1 MLIKN
6 LSRKGGGSA
15 PVLKYI
21 FRYVFREATPV
32 RGRYRKS
39 DWELSTS
46 EQRRH
51 RIGYVRALKSVG
63 VRFTRKDINYL
74 MREEEDAKLQK
85 DFIAKTGGQDA
96 VKYIKE
102 YLLATTEQKENQPF
116 VMTHNIRPYRNLND
130 IIRQFEQNEDGRISK
145 RKDSPTIHHTIIS
158 FGSKDNSKITD
169 DILKDLVSE
178 YIKLRGENLLFAVAK
193 HEDKDHIHAHLC
205 MSASTTDGRSA
216 RISRKEFAEIK
227 DKLQEYQKQKYPF
240 LEHSLPEHGKK
251 QKAIEKGEW
260 KSYIRDERSSIK
272 NRLFDTISSIRP
284 EGTKE
289 LLEQLEAQGYVP
301 YYRASTLTG
310 VRHLESNL
318 KFRFNRLGVD
328 IEELKR
334 IDEQHKKEEELLQQ
348 IAGVR
353 RGERQHAPEMGFET
367 GRYEREEIV
376 RDTDDRLKDIEA
388 LREDREQDDERDI
401 SDTVYDADDSSD
413 TDDSDDERYSADAHD
428 EEPDVYDEDE
438 ERQTEYYDY
447 EDEGDEN
454 ENSYE

>member
-1 MLIKN
+1 M
-6 LSRKGGGSA
+6 
-15 PVLKYI
+15 KYI

-39 DWELSTS
+39 DWELSPS

-130 IIRQFEQNEDGRISK
+130 IIRQFEQNEDGRISN
-145 RKDSPTIHHTIIS
+145 RKNKSEIHHTILS
-158 FGSKDNSKITD
+158 FSSIKDSEKITKE
-169 DILKDLVSE
+169 ILKDISQE
-178 YIKLRGENLLFAVAK
+178 YIRLRGENLMYAVVQHQDTHHA
-193 HEDKDHIHAHLC
+193 HIHIC
-205 MSASTTDGRSA
+205 QSSTTLDGRSS

-272 NRLFDTISSIRP
+272 NRLLDTISSIRP

-289 LLEQLEAQGYVP
+289 LLEQLEAQGYFP
-301 YYRASTLTG
+301 YYRANTLTG

-353 RGERQHAPEMGFET
+353 RGERERAPEMGFDT

-376 RDTDDRLKDIEA
+376 RDTDDRLKDFEA
-388 LREDREQDDERDI
+388 LREDREQDDEKDI
-401 SDTVYDADDSSD
+401 SDTVYDADDSGD
-413 TDDSDDERYSADAHD
+413 TDDSDDERYSVDAHD

-438 ERQTEYYDY
+438 ERQTEYFDD
-447 EDEGDEN
+447 EEEGDSEDI
-454 ENSYE
+454 E